1 MIAFSLHT
9 ATVFQQVTLDAL
21 LQITKCVITTYNTH
35 KKMLLQYMTGTSK
48 LDIIEM
54 YDSTRDSRKQKHSK
68 VLSI

>member
-1 MIAFSLHT
+1 MRYYN
-9 ATVFQQVTLDAL
+9 
-21 LQITKCVITTYNTH
+21 LQYSSQ
-35 KKMLLQYMTGTSK
+35 MLLQYTTGTSK